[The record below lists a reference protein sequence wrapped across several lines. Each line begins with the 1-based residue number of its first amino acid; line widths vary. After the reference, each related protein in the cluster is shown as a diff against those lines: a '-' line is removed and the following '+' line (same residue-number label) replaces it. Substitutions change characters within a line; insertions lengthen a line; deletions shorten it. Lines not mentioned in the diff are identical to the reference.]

1 MAKLRAHTRGGE
13 LTLASSTQIPRKP
26 ISPELRAD
34 GAGLRSENDT
44 LRLEKEA
51 LRARVDELERL
62 NAELDRFVAVAAHDL
77 SEPLRVVAGYASLL
91 LDGTAGPLPDPARD
105 FTARIE
111 SAVDRMQQLID
122 DLRRYSQIDARL
134 EQTRVDIGNVL
145 ADALENLRV
154 MIRERNAQIEV
165 ESDLPVVWG
174 DRVQVVQLLQNLI
187 GNAIKFGPPTNGL
200 AEISAA
206 RTSDGWRVSVRDYG
220 RGIAPE
226 DQVRIFEPF
235 RRLRGTGHLPGSG
248 LGLAICRRI
257 VTAHGGVIGVES
269 RLGKGATFS
278 FTLPD
283 RPPDRADAPPAAP
296 SAAAPG

>member
-1 MAKLRAHTRGGE
+1 MPKLRTHTRGGE
-13 LTLASSTQIPRKP
+13 LTLSTTQHPRKP
-26 ISPELRAD
+26 ISPEMRAD
-34 GAGLRSENDT
+34 NGARSESEM
-44 LRLEKEA
+44 LRLETEA
-51 LRARVDELERL
+51 LRERVDELERL

-91 LDGTAGPLPDPARD
+91 IDGSAGALSETALDYTG
-105 FTARIE
+105 RID

-122 DLRRYSQIDARL
+122 DLRRYSQVDAQL
-134 EQTRVDIGNVL
+134 EQTRVDVGDVL
-145 ADALENLRV
+145 ADALENLRE

-165 ESDLPVVWG
+165 ESGLPIVWG
-174 DRVQVVQLLQNLI
+174 DRIQVGQLLQNVI

-200 AEISAA
+200 VEISAA
-206 RTSDGWRVSVRDYG
+206 RSDEGWRVSVRDYG

-257 VTAHGGVIGVES
+257 VTAHGGSIGVES
-269 RLGKGATFS
+269 KLGKGATFS

-283 RPPDRADAPPAAP
+283 RPPVAQDGAAN
-296 SAAAPG
+296 AA

>member
-1 MAKLRAHTRGGE
+1 MPKLRAHSRGGE
-13 LTLASSTQIPRKP
+13 LTLSSSTQLPHKP
-26 ISPELRAD
+26 ITAELRDA
-34 GAGLRSENDT
+34 AGLRSET
-44 LRLEKEA
+44 EALRREAEA

-77 SEPLRVVAGYASLL
+77 SEPLRVVAGYAALL
-91 LDGTAGPLPDPARD
+91 LDGSAGPLSDTACD
-105 FTARIE
+105 FTGRID

-134 EQTRVDIGNVL
+134 ERTKVDVGDVL
-145 ADALENLRV
+145 ADVLEDLRE

-165 ESDLPVVWG
+165 ESDLPVIWG
-174 DRVQVVQLLQNLI
+174 DRVQVNQLLQNTI
-187 GNAIKFGPPTNGL
+187 GNAIKFGPSPNGL
-200 AEISAA
+200 VEITAA
-206 RTSDGWRVSVRDYG
+206 ATDEGWRVSVRDYG

-257 VTAHGGVIGVES
+257 VMAHGGTIGVES
-269 RLGKGATFS
+269 KLGKGATFS

-283 RPPDRADAPPAAP
+283 RRSGSDNGA
-296 SAAAPG
+296 SL